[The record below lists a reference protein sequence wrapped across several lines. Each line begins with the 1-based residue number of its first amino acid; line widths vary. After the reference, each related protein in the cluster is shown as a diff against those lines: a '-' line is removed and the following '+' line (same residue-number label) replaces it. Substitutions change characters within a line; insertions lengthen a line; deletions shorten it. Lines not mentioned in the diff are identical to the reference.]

1 KMLYDNAQLMS
12 LYAEAY
18 AITGDKEYEHV
29 VADIFEWLTREMT
42 HPEGGF
48 YSALDADSEG
58 EEGKYYVWTKKEI
71 DQHLGEHG
79 TLVGEYYA
87 VTAGGNW
94 EKGTNIL
101 MRHKPDD
108 EFLSGKG
115 ITPQAW
121 DNILNDAKAK
131 LLHVREQRIKPG
143 LDDKII
149 TAWNALMV
157 TGLTD
162 AYRAIGEPRYLD
174 AAEMAMR
181 FVEENLSEGTTL

>member
-1 KMLYDNAQLMS
+1 EALLQQVNLTLKKIAMGGIHDQVGGGFARYSVDGEWFAPHFEKMLYDNAQLMS

-87 VTAGGNW
+87 VTAGG
-94 EKGTNIL
+94 
-101 MRHKPDD
+101 
-108 EFLSGKG
+108 
-115 ITPQAW
+115 
-121 DNILNDAKAK
+121 
-131 LLHVREQRIKPG
+131 
-143 LDDKII
+143 
-149 TAWNALMV
+149 
-157 TGLTD
+157 
-162 AYRAIGEPRYLD
+162 
-174 AAEMAMR
+174 
-181 FVEENLSEGTTL
+181 